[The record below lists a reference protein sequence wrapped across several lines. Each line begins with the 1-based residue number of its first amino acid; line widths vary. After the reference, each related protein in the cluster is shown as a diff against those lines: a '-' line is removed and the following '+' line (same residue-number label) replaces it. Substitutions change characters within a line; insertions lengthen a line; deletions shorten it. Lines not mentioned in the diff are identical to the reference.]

1 MWLLQL
7 QCLRQLNA
15 AHARQVPIDQCQR
28 QRLLLGEDQGAE
40 RIGSQMHPR
49 AERTQL
55 LQQQFAHHQR
65 PRCLVGCAQQAAPRR
80 LVKAGFGVVVRQ
92 LAVVYLVALALSLLE
107 HLETAWRTLRGPLA
121 VRSSSLL
128 EDAQFRPFA
137 GIYDTYKLTNQHPSE
152 QVRFEE
158 LLPEPGEQAP
168 MTKTDPAH
176 LSSNREAPPA
186 PRVDLRNPGTS
197 NGINDVEIEQEMV
210 ELSENSVHYQA
221 ISQLVAGRYRGIL
234 EAIRTDG

>member
-1 MWLLQL
+1 MIEKLLFGKPTFDEAK
-7 QCLRQLNA
+7 A
-15 AHARQVPIDQCQR
+15 ALD
-28 QRLLLGEDQGAE
+28 
-40 RIGSQMHPR
+40 
-49 AERTQL
+49 
-55 LQQQFAHHQR
+55 
-65 PRCLVGCAQQAAPRR
+65 
-80 LVKAGFGVVVRQ
+80 AGVVRQ
-92 LAVVYLVALALSLLE
+92 RVIASNIANANTPGY
-107 HLETAWRTLRGPLA
+107 R
-121 VRSSSLL
+121 
-128 EDAQFRPFA
+128 AQ
-137 GIYDTYKLTNQHPSE
+137 